1 MTERLHTHRAARRI
15 AARVARFARL
25 RRARPAPRPAPNKF
39 INYFLFD
46 HNGFNVIISSEL
58 KQLEESLWIL
68 LMTHPFGI
76 RKSETE
82 CPMLTQTIQLF
93 TEKEEEFVNLLIE
106 IGMRRTVAKV
116 LVFLANVDEATSR
129 DIERGTDLRQPE
141 VSIAMNYM
149 FERDWLK
156 NRESKAMS
164 KGRPVK
170 IYTLA
175 VPVPEI
181 MSSIEK
187 QKKTEAKNQLAL
199 VKKMR
204 DYI

>member
-1 MTERLHTHRAARRI
+1 
-15 AARVARFARL
+15 
-25 RRARPAPRPAPNKF
+25 
-39 INYFLFD
+39 
-46 HNGFNVIISSEL
+46 
-58 KQLEESLWIL
+58 
-68 LMTHPFGI
+68 
-76 RKSETE
+76 
-82 CPMLTQTIQLF
+82 MLTKTIQLF

-156 NRESKAMS
+156 SRESKAMS

-170 IYTLA
+170 IYSLSK
-175 VPVPEI
+175 PVDKI
-181 MSSIEK
+181 IDSIEREK
-187 QKKTEAKNQLAL
+187 NQEVKNQLAL
-199 VKKMR
+199 IKKMGS
-204 DYI
+204 YI